1 MEIRK
6 QDETVNRPEGERTID
21 APFLT
26 IDLPG
31 YIEQIKNE
39 KKWQERDHNAITVF
53 KDDQLTIVLVAMH
66 PTAEIRTLRPEHLW
80 TAQVLEGS
88 IQLTINENKSTLQKG
103 QMTVVHSGQPYNLM
117 ALEESLVLLTV
128 ASEENNEVGDTGF

>member
-1 MEIRK
+1 MEVRK
-6 QDETVNRPEGERTID
+6 QDETVNRPEGERAID

-26 IDLPG
+26 IDLPE
-31 YIEQIKNE
+31 YLEQIKNE
-39 KKWQERDHNAITVF
+39 KKWQESDHNAITVF

-88 IQLTINENKSTLQKG
+88 IQLTINDKKSTLQKG
-103 QMTVVHSGQPYNLM
+103 QMTVVHSGLTYNLQ
-117 ALEESLVLLTV
+117 AIEESLVLLTV
-128 ASEENNEVGDTGF
+128 AGEENI

>member
-6 QDETVNRPEGERTID
+6 QDETINRPEGERAID
-21 APFLT
+21 APFLS
-26 IDLPG
+26 IDLPE
-31 YIEQIKNE
+31 YIEQIRNE

-66 PTAEIRTLRPEHLW
+66 PAAEIRTLRPQHLW

-88 IQLTINENKSTLQKG
+88 VQLKINDNENTLRKG
-103 QMTVVHSGQPYNLM
+103 QMVVVHAGMQYNLQ
-117 ALEESLVLLTV
+117 ALEETLILLTV
-128 ASEENNEVGDTGF
+128 AGEESENI